1 MLLNCDI
8 LLQSNVDA
16 KAFVSDFDF
25 DSDNDGDIRMK
36 PRAPSKSPVAQ
47 NPDRPCRDP
56 LCKEEKAFVE
66 TIGNAWFALIS

>member
-1 MLLNCDI
+1 MAFYI
-8 LLQSNVDA
+8 
-16 KAFVSDFDF
+16 FVSDFDF